1 MIIENINVYDLVPSQ
16 INEMIEKLKSAMEVI
31 KHRKVTISKVAFF
44 EKSKPD
50 CPYCCSTNVVKNGH
64 TKTGIQ
70 TYKCKDCNK
79 RFNDLT
85 GTVFSGTHLTYEH
98 IEIFIQCFNDKVS
111 LRKTAARMNVDK
123 NTVHLLRLKFINSFK
138 EIRKNIKLM
147 GEVEADEFYRSINL
161 KGTKPEKMPRASK
174 PRTSNGTATR
184 GINNHKVCI
193 VSAVDEYD
201 NSFFEIAG
209 NGPVT
214 SQMIKQFLTPKMG
227 KISKLITD
235 CKSSYESE
243 AKINKWNLKQI
254 KSDGYVDADGNSLS
268 NINSLHSSITTFLAP
283 FRGVSTKHMQG
294 YLDWFT
300 FDKYMQYSFNENQHL
315 QILLKETIVKSTEI
329 KTSNMYSNQ
338 SGLDFNSIYSDYN
351 YICHHA

>member
-1 MIIENINVYDLVPSQ
+1 MIIENVNVYDLVPYQ
-16 INEMIEKLKSAMEVI
+16 INEMIEKLKSAMEII

-44 EKSKPD
+44 EKSKSD
-50 CPYCCSTNVVKNGH
+50 CPYCYSTNVVKNGH

-85 GTVFSGTHLTYEH
+85 GTVFSRTHLTYEQ

-123 NTVHLLRLKFINSFK
+123 NTVHLLRLKFMNSFK
-138 EIRKNIKLM
+138 GIRKNIKLM
-147 GEVEADEFYRSINL
+147 GEVEADEFYRTINL
-161 KGTKPEKMPRASK
+161 KGTKPENMPRASK
-174 PRTSNGTATR
+174 PRTSNGTAAR
-184 GINNHKVCI
+184 GISNHKVCI

-201 NSFFEIAG
+201 NMFFEIAG

-214 SQMIKQFLTPKMG
+214 SKMIKQSLTPKIG
-227 KISKLITD
+227 KISKLITN

-243 AKINKWNLKQI
+243 VKVNKWNLKQI

-268 NINSLHSSITTFLAP
+268 NINSLHSGITTFLAP

-300 FDKYMQYSFNENQHL
+300 FDKYMQYSFNEKQHM
-315 QILLKETIVKSTEI
+315 QIILKETIVKSTEI

-338 SGLDFNSIYSDYN
+338 SGLDFNSIYFDYN
-351 YICHHA
+351 YLYHHA